1 MTAVRRVVG
10 AILRYLTP
18 LYILLIF
25 IQVFLAG
32 EGIFGMKEGQSIDDA
47 KSLDAHRGFG
57 FFLTDLG
64 AIVFLVLALLWWP
77 RNKRVLGL
85 YILLAVLLFVQA
97 ILPSG
102 GRWVAAFHPVN
113 ALVLL
118 GLLGYLSSWWRR
130 GGEALEPARVST

>member
-1 MTAVRRVVG
+1 MNAVRRG
-10 AILRYLTP
+10 AGAVLRYLTP

-25 IQVFLAG
+25 VQVYLAG
-32 EGIFGMKEGQSIDDA
+32 EGIFGMKEGQSIEDA
-47 KSLDAHRGFG
+47 KSLDVHRGLG
-57 FFLTDLG
+57 FFLAQLG
-64 AIVFLVLALLWWP
+64 ALVFLILALLWWP
-77 RNKRVLGL
+77 RNKKVLGL

-130 GGEALEPARVST
+130 GGEVPEPVAATP

>member
-32 EGIFGMKEGQSIDDA
+32 EGIFGMKEGQSVDDA

-64 AIVFLVLALLWWP
+64 AIVFVVLALLWWP
-77 RNKRVLGL
+77 RNKRV
-85 YILLAVLLFVQA
+85 
-97 ILPSG
+97 
-102 GRWVAAFHPVN
+102 
-113 ALVLL
+113 L